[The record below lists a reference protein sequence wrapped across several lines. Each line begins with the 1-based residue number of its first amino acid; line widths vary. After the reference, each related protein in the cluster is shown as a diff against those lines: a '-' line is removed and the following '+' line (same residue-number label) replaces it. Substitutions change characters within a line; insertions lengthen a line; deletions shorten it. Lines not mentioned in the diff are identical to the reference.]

1 MLKRQEQKAVSL
13 QLPFGVAALV
23 DCDLNLPLYR
33 IAVGAK
39 AATDIL
45 VVSPSGLPLRL
56 GALPFALTALAVKQT
71 DSGATKLHR
80 PFAERRAKH
89 VAP

>member
-1 MLKRQEQKAVSL
+1 M
-13 QLPFGVAALV
+13 
-23 DCDLNLPLYR
+23 PLYR

-39 AATDIL
+39 AAADML

-56 GALPFALTALAVKQT
+56 GALPVALAALAAKQT
-71 DSGATKLHR
+71 DSVATELCR
-80 PFAERRAKH
+80 PFRERRAKH